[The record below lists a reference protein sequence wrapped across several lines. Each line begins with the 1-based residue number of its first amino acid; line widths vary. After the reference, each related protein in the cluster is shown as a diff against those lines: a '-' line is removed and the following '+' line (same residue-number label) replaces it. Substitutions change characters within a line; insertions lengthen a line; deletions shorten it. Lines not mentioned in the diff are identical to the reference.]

1 MQTEIVKYCNGNRE
15 GEFAK
20 RVSPFTFIQTADA
33 MHRWCR
39 LKFNA
44 MIEKV
49 RYNEK
54 KGTASSFLQKK
65 CSEEIGMKCS
75 LTA

>member
-54 KGTASSFLQKK
+54 KVQLLHFFKK
-65 CSEEIGMKCS
+65 NVPKKLE
-75 LTA
+75 